1 MSGVFWCGAVG
12 TAARP
17 PAQGGT
23 QILGGVPLIQ
33 EQIGEMV
40 LTVAV
45 CWVDSWD

>member
-12 TAARP
+12 TAAGP
-17 PAQGGT
+17 PAQGGI

-45 CWVDSWD
+45 CWVDRWD

>member
-12 TAARP
+12 TAAGS
-17 PAQGGT
+17 PAQGDIH
-23 QILGGVPLIQ
+23 ILGGVPLIQ

-45 CWVDSWD
+45 CWVD